1 MIERSIKN
9 KKNSKIKALILLLI
23 VSISIYLTGCATS
36 DNGNNQDSLSSTI
49 SSDKNV
55 KIHFINTGNSD
66 AILIQDG
73 KTFTLIDGGDN
84 DDENLMV
91 DYLNNQGVKDIK
103 YLIATHSHADHLG
116 GLDSVVKNFNIENVF
131 VSNGSAETK
140 SYRDFINALAN
151 KDLSPSV
158 PLENNKFYLED
169 SYFEVLNTN
178 GGDTTNEQSLVLVY
192 TNGNDKVLFTGD
204 AEEGTEKEILPKLDK
219 VDLLKV
225 AHHGSRSSSS
235 QAFLDKVDPEY
246 AVLLVGKGNSYGHPH
261 QETMNKLEKMGVKVH
276 RSDECSD
283 IIFESTGDGVFT
295 SCKDG
300 SYNRG
305 VREDGNY
312 GKSNNNTTKTDSSQ
326 NESSNKE
333 QNTSNSAEVVYFTPK
348 GKSYHSTKNC
358 SGLSRSKK
366 ILSGTI
372 AESKKN
378 DPCDICYGK

>member
-1 MIERSIKN
+1 MIERRVKN
-9 KKNSKIKALILLLI
+9 KKNSKVKALILLLM

-36 DNGNNQDSLSSTI
+36 DDGNNQSNNQDSLSSTI

-91 DYLNNQGVKDIK
+91 NYLKNQGVKDIK

-235 QAFLDKVDPEY
+235 QEFLDKVNPEY

-312 GKSNNNTTKTDSSQ
+312 EKSNNNTTKT
-326 NESSNKE
+326 ESSNKE

-372 AESKKN
+372 TESKKN

>member
-1 MIERSIKN
+1 MKLQLNGTGASEAFPSLFCTCKYCTEARELGGKN
-9 KKNSKIKALILLLI
+9 LRRRTSSCIDEKILIDFSADTYALSTQAHVDLSKIHHLI
-23 VSISIYLTGCATS
+23 V
-36 DNGNNQDSLSSTI
+36 
-49 SSDKNV
+49 
-55 KIHFINTGNSD
+55 
-66 AILIQDG
+66 
-73 KTFTLIDGGDN
+73 
-84 DDENLMV
+84 
-91 DYLNNQGVKDIK
+91 
-103 YLIATHSHADHLG
+103 THSHADHLG

-151 KDLSPSV
+151 KGLSPSV

-204 AEEGTEKEILPKLDK
+204 AEEGTEKEILPKLEK

-235 QAFLDKVDPEY
+235 QEFLDKVNPEY

-261 QETMNKLEKMGVKVH
+261 QETMNKLKKMGVKVH

-300 SYNRG
+300 SYNKG
-305 VREDGNY
+305 VREDGNS
-312 GKSNNNTTKTDSSQ
+312 GKSNSNTSKNDSFK
-326 NESSNKE
+326 NK
-333 QNTSNSAEVVYFTPK
+333 QNTYNSEEIVYFTPK